1 MKKLLLVLCG
11 LLLAAG
17 CGGEEAPAENPS
29 PGTDDTVASDPG
41 ETPVEVVEVVEEI
54 VPYPEGTIDPESVA
68 DGDLITAEALNA
80 AFFAWEGKEVTLA
93 GYPYIW
99 YGDSTIVEDE
109 LRLVIEPESTDE
121 LARANFDENSEE
133 VVYRGHILA
142 LRGTFEA
149 GFFGPEL
156 NSARFV
162 NPPEN
167 LEWIETSPY
176 IYDGEPIPV
185 DQFNAIYAP
194 WEGKEVIVEG
204 YYNSTTTSTLNSGVI
219 VRVDLSSPDNTTHKL
234 VACEMAEEIPEAVG
248 EAMAAN
254 RAGVQIRGTIADE
267 SFNLVG
273 LENCVVVNR

>member
-1 MKKLLLVLCG
+1 MKRLLLLMCG
-11 LLLAAG
+11 LILAIG
-17 CGGEEAPAENPS
+17 CGGGEEPSENRS
-29 PGTDDTVASDPG
+29 PDTDDVSADEP
-41 ETPVEVVEVVEEI
+41 EEVTEVVEEV
-54 VPYPEGTIDPESVA
+54 VPYPEGTVDPETVEP
-68 DGDLITAEALNA
+68 GDIISAQALNE

-93 GYPYIW
+93 AYPYIW

-121 LARANFDENSEE
+121 LARANFDENSGE
-133 VVYRGHILA
+133 VVYRGHIVA

-156 NSARFV
+156 NSASFV

-185 DQFNAIYAP
+185 DQFSAIYAP

-204 YYNSTTTSTLNSGVI
+204 YYHSTTTSTLSSGVI
-219 VRVDLSSPDNTTHKL
+219 VRVDLASSEDTYTKL
-234 VACEMAEEIPEAVG
+234 VACEMAEEVPVEVN
-248 EAMAAN
+248 EAMVAN
-254 RAGVQIRGTIADE
+254 RDGIQIRGTIAEE
-267 SFNLVG
+267 SFNMVG